1 MQSTVDTEP
10 RGERSSR
17 SIETKKD
24 LAEFREH
31 LKEVTESAAF
41 RGSHRSAQFL
51 KYICEQAI
59 AGNLHSLKERAIGVE
74 LFGRPPA
81 YDTGEDAI
89 VRVTASDVRKR
100 LSHYYLSSAGSSS
113 ELRINLPVGSYL
125 PEFAHDIRDAV
136 EPVRFF

>member
-1 MQSTVDTEP
+1 MLSTVDTDP
-10 RGERSSR
+10 RNENGARA
-17 SIETKKD
+17 IETKKD
-24 LAEFREH
+24 IAEFREH

-41 RGSHRSAQFL
+41 RSSHRSAQFL

-59 AGNLHSLKERAIGVE
+59 EGHFDSLKERVIGAK

-100 LSHYYLSSAGSSS
+100 LSHYYLSNAGSSS
-113 ELRINLPVGSYL
+113 ELRIHLPVGAYV
-125 PEFAHDIRDAV
+125 PEFTRDLRDVAEAEIV
-136 EPVRFF
+136 E